1 MLNPWISAMLLA
13 FEASDVV
20 RLRMTRIAYGGGDA
34 YDEAQLMVTE
44 KIEAAAEAL
53 RSIMLGGTPVS
64 VIERYRQHVA
74 ANACRLTS

>member
-1 MLNPWISAMLLA
+1 MLNPWFSAMLLA

-20 RLRMTRIAYGGGDA
+20 RLRMTRIACGGGDA
-34 YDEAQLMVTE
+34 YDEAHLMVTE

-53 RSIMLGGTPVS
+53 TSIMLGGTPVS